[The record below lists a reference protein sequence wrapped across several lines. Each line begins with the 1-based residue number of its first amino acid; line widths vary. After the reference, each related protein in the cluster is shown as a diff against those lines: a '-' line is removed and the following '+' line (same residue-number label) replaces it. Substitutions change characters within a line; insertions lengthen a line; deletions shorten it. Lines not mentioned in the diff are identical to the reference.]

1 MADLVLKETPRQ
13 SIGALILGKP
23 RDRQERL
30 AGLSMTLP
38 AFIFFIVFIGISI
51 VRTILL
57 GFQSWDAIGPATW
70 VGFENYHGL
79 LTDKV
84 FYHAMWVT
92 LLLTAVFTIFLS
104 IVPMLVAVLFNLG
117 WGVFGT
123 IGRTML
129 FMPSIISMVITAI
142 LWRMILDPN
151 LGVLN
156 TLLGNIGLASFQQ
169 NWLGDEN
176 YVLYSIITVSL
187 WGAIGLYVIIFYAGL
202 QGVDVNLYEAASID
216 GANGWQKFLNITVPM
231 IRPVILMVITLNLLN
246 GVKMFDVV
254 WVLTGGGPVNASQT
268 LGTDMYRVTFASPGL
283 PQFGYGSALSTVI
296 MFLCVLAV
304 LFQIW
309 MNKRS
314 NI

>member
-1 MADLVLKETPRQ
+1 MAEIVLKQNSLRRLG
-13 SIGALILGKP
+13 SFILGKP

-38 AFIFFIVFIGISI
+38 AFIFFVIFIGISI

-57 GFQSWDAIGPATW
+57 GFQSWDAIGPAEW
-70 VGFENYHGL
+70 VGLENYIGL
-79 LTDKV
+79 LDDKV

-92 LLLTAVFTIFLS
+92 LLLTAVFTVFLS
-104 IVPMLVAVLFNLG
+104 TVPMLIAVLFNMG

-129 FMPSIISMVITAI
+129 FMPSIISMVITAA

-156 TLLGNIGLASFQQ
+156 TLLANVGLKSLQQ
-169 NWLGDEN
+169 NWLGDEHF
-176 YVLYSIITVSL
+176 VLYSIIVVSL
-187 WGAIGLYVIIFYAGL
+187 WGAIGLYVIIFFAGL

-216 GANGWQKFLNITVPM
+216 GANGWQQFVHVTIPM
-231 IRPVILMVITLNLLN
+231 IRPVTLMVITLNLLN
-246 GVKMFDVV
+246 GIKMFDVV
-254 WVLTGGGPVNASQT
+254 YVLTGGGPVNASHT
-268 LGTDMYRVTFASPGL
+268 LGTDMYRVTFANPGL
-283 PQFGYGSALSTVI
+283 PQFGYGSAISTVI
-296 MFLCVLAV
+296 LTLCVLAV